1 MEGKERRR
9 ALRKERKEGK
19 GANMKHGREIER
31 GGLSGREVEG
41 RKEDV
46 GEEKKEE

>member
-1 MEGKERRR
+1 M
-9 ALRKERKEGK
+9 RKERKEGK
-19 GANMKHGREIER
+19 GTNMMNRRER
-31 GGLSGREVEG
+31 AGLSGREVEG